1 MGNANQRQTRER
13 SGKTAAAIRDAAQQG
28 IVAAQP
34 ANAMQQFM
42 AAKMQSSL
50 DREGRD
56 FVKEEYVAIAL
67 GLNRSAPQ
75 QHHVLQ
81 LMEMT
86 VPQLRQVIRSAL
98 VLNSSN
104 GNGARGGS
112 SVPGAS
118 VPAPPFLPALMDA
131 ASAAPPATLAI
142 PLRG

>member
-13 SGKTAAAIRDAAQQG
+13 SAKTAAAIRDAAQQG

-34 ANAMQQFM
+34 ANPLQQFM

-67 GLNRSAPQ
+67 GLNGSSPQ

-86 VPQLRQVIRSAL
+86 VPQLRQIIRSAL

-104 GNGARGGS
+104 VTRGRGRGS
-112 SVPGAS
+112 GPEPAS
-118 VPAPPFLPALMDA
+118 PTFLPALMA
-131 ASAAPPATLAI
+131 GESAGAPATMLAI